1 MTSISLRQAA
11 PASHSTLVQ
20 RAVEHVW
27 ATYAGL
33 ERSQWLAADEIEAL
47 QLSKVRTLLDH
58 CQQHVRYYAHRLPKS
73 AMDPREIRT
82 LGEFRKLPVMTR
94 QHWQQ
99 NATALKATQLP
110 PGVHMTGSGST
121 SGSSGVPVEVLQ
133 TNADNNWW
141 WACHLRDL
149 QWSQIDPQGDLAVIR
164 CASGTPSPAQM
175 RSFLLGISVPQWY
188 PDFPELLQTG
198 RSYGMDI
205 RQTPERQL
213 AWLQRISPQYLLS
226 YPSNL
231 TLLADLI
238 RTERVRLPRL
248 QAIQSISETLRP
260 EEQQRIE
267 AAFGVPV
274 KSLYSCTE
282 AGYVA
287 SPCPAGHGFH
297 VHAENVLL
305 EVLNSAGEPC
315 APGETG
321 SVVLTTLNNFASP
334 FIRYEIQDEVTIAA
348 QPCPCGRGLP
358 LLHAIQGK
366 NRPGFHLTDGRI
378 KPTSELA
385 SELQIIGGHRQHQM
399 IQRSLNHVI
408 VRISPNREW
417 TDQHALRVVD
427 VVRQYLENRVRVD
440 VELVDRIA
448 PAASGKIDSVICEVP
463 SLPVRREIVP
473 APHFT
478 GSRDGELTG
487 KTVLLAWELG
497 GGLGHIQKLVPV
509 ARALAKHGLR
519 PVFAVRDIS
528 RTRPLLQELGFDV
541 LQAPDFA
548 PAAKQPTGFVASY
561 SDILGRMG
569 FDSVDRVESMLEAW
583 QGVLDRVHPD
593 LIVCD
598 HSPALCLTAAGAIP
612 TVVVGNGFCVPPTR
626 FAQFPKLL
634 PDKPLEYPESQL
646 LAVIQTIQRSR
657 QRPIP
662 ATLPGLFAEASCFV
676 TAFPE
681 LDPYLDERS
690 EPVVG
695 PLEAIGTPSL
705 PPEKT
710 SYFAYLDA
718 EHPGV
723 DRILTGLSL
732 SGYTGRAYLRNL
744 SPEQRPTWQRPGL
757 EILPRPLPLPDA
769 LRDASVIIH
778 HASGG
783 TAQHALAVGRPQL
796 VFPTHLEQA
805 LNGQMLHAL
814 GVANYALQV
823 PTPEQIAHQIRELVR
838 VPEFSDRVW
847 DRACTLQQTC
857 RSGLPSVVSRC
868 LSLLKKSLAPT
879 L

>member
-1 MTSISLRQAA
+1 MEHVSFRRANL
-11 PASHSTLVQ
+11 ASDSMPVQ

-27 ATYAGL
+27 ATYIGL
-33 ERSQWLAADEIEAL
+33 ERSQWLAAEEIEAL
-47 QLSKVRTLLDH
+47 QLNKLRTLLDH
-58 CQQHVRYYAHRLPKS
+58 CQQQVPYYACKLPKS
-73 AMDPREIRT
+73 AIDPAEIRT
-82 LGEFRKLPVMTR
+82 LADFRKLPVMTR

-99 NATALKATQLP
+99 HAPELKATQLP
-110 PGVHMTGSGST
+110 QGVHIAGSGST
-121 SGSSGVPVEVLQ
+121 SGSSGVPVDVLQ
-133 TNADNNWW
+133 TNVANNWW

-175 RSFLLGISVPQWY
+175 RNFLLGISVPQWY

-198 RSYGMDI
+198 RSHGMDI

-231 TLLADLI
+231 ILLADLI
-238 RTERVRLPRL
+238 RKQGVRLPRL

-260 EEQQRIE
+260 DEQQQIE

-287 SPCPAGHGFH
+287 SPCPSGRGFH

-305 EVLNSAGEPC
+305 EVLNTAGRPC

-334 FIRYEIQDEVTIAA
+334 FIRYEIQDEVTLAA
-348 QPCPCGRGLP
+348 QPCVCGRGLP
-358 LLHAIQGK
+358 LLLSIQGK

-399 IQRSLNHVI
+399 IQRSLNHVL
-408 VRISPNREW
+408 VRISPNQEW
-417 TDQHALRVVD
+417 TERHAQQVVD
-427 VVRQYLENRVRVD
+427 VVQQYLESRLTVD

-463 SLPVRREIVP
+463 SLPARREIVP
-473 APHFT
+473 APHFA
-478 GSRDGELTG
+478 GSRDGEFTG

-497 GGLGHIQKLVPV
+497 NGLGHIQKLVPV
-509 ARALAKHGLR
+509 ARTLAKHGLR
-519 PVFAVRDIS
+519 PVFAVRDFS
-528 RTRPLLQELGFDV
+528 RTYPLLRELAFDV

-548 PAAKQPTGFVASY
+548 PVATQQMGFVASY

-569 FDSVDRVESMLEAW
+569 FDSVERLESMVEAW
-583 QGVLDRVHPD
+583 QGILDQVRPD

-598 HSPALCLTAAGAIP
+598 HSPALCLTAAAAIP

-634 PDKPLEYPESQL
+634 PDKPLEYPEAQL
-646 LAVIQTIQRSR
+646 LAVIQAIQRRR
-657 QRPIP
+657 QRPVP

-705 PPEKT
+705 LPEKP

-718 EHPGV
+718 EYPGV
-723 DRILTGLSL
+723 ERILTGLSL
-732 SGYTGRAYLRNL
+732 SGYAGRAYLRNL
-744 SPEQRPTWQRPGL
+744 SNEQRAVWQHPGL
-757 EILPRPLPLPDA
+757 EILQRPLPLPDA
-769 LRDASVIIH
+769 LTNASVIIH

-783 TAQHALAVGRPQL
+783 AAQHALAVGRPQL

-823 PTPEQIAHQIRELVR
+823 PTPEQIALQVQQLVR
-838 VPEFSDRVW
+838 IPEFSDRAW
-847 DRACTLQQTC
+847 DRACTLQQSS
-857 RSGLPSVVSRC
+857 RSGLSAVVTRC
-868 LSLLKKSLAPT
+868 FSLLKKSVVPT